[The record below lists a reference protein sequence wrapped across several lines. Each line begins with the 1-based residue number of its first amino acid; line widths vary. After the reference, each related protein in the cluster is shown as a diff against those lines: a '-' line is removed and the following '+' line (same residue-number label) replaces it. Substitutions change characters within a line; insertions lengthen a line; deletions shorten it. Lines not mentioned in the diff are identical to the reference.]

1 MGRHLLKYICAN
13 LIHMNKKQVKEFSKE
28 FKSLNSQIQSLLIKY
43 GAGPGSFYVTAI
55 GVKEM
60 DFEDEDQDETLSSLL
75 NSNEEGDDQRIDVFY
90 GTNVSDCDEL
100 EEILDNV
107 YYAHSSE
114 MDKER
119 KTRILKNTPP
129 EKGTTTAQDWIN
141 LN

>member
-1 MGRHLLKYICAN
+1 
-13 LIHMNKKQVKEFSKE
+13 MNKKQVKEFSKE

-60 DFEDEDQDETLSSLL
+60 DFEDDDQDETLSSLL
-75 NSNEEGDDQRIDVFY
+75 NSHEEGDDQRIDVFY

>member
-1 MGRHLLKYICAN
+1 M
-13 LIHMNKKQVKEFSKE
+13 
-28 FKSLNSQIQSLLIKY
+28 
-43 GAGPGSFYVTAI
+43 
-55 GVKEM
+55 EM

>member
-1 MGRHLLKYICAN
+1 
-13 LIHMNKKQVKEFSKE
+13 MNKKQVKEFSKE

-55 GVKEM
+55 GVKDI
-60 DFEDEDQDETLSSLL
+60 DFDEEDQDETLSSLL
-75 NSNEEGDDQRIDVFY
+75 NSHEEDESKIDVFY

>member
-1 MGRHLLKYICAN
+1 
-13 LIHMNKKQVKEFSKE
+13 MNKKQVKEFSKE

-55 GVKEM
+55 GIKDI
-60 DFEDEDQDETLSSLL
+60 DFDEEDQDETLSSLL
-75 NSNEEGDDQRIDVFY
+75 NSHEEDDDQRIDVFY

>member
-1 MGRHLLKYICAN
+1 
-13 LIHMNKKQVKEFSKE
+13 MNKKQVKEFSKE

-55 GVKEM
+55 GIKDI
-60 DFEDEDQDETLSSLL
+60 DFDEEDQDETLSSLL
-75 NSNEEGDDQRIDVFY
+75 NSHEEDESKIDVFY

-107 YYAHSSE
+107 YDAHSSE

>member
-1 MGRHLLKYICAN
+1 
-13 LIHMNKKQVKEFSKE
+13 MNKKQVKEFSKE

-55 GVKEM
+55 GIKDI
-60 DFEDEDQDETLSSLL
+60 DFDEEDQDETLSSLL
-75 NSNEEGDDQRIDVFY
+75 NSHEEDESKIDVFY

-129 EKGTTTAQDWIN
+129 EKGTTTSQDWIN

>member
-1 MGRHLLKYICAN
+1 
-13 LIHMNKKQVKEFSKE
+13 MNKKQVKEFSKE

-43 GAGPGSFYVTAI
+43 GGGPGSFYVTAI
-55 GVKEM
+55 GIKDI
-60 DFEDEDQDETLSSLL
+60 DFDEEDQDETLSSLL
-75 NSNEEGDDQRIDVFY
+75 NSHEEDESKIDVFY

-129 EKGTTTAQDWIN
+129 EKGTTTAQDWID

>member
-1 MGRHLLKYICAN
+1 
-13 LIHMNKKQVKEFSKE
+13 MNKKQVKEFSKE

-55 GVKEM
+55 GIKDI
-60 DFEDEDQDETLSSLL
+60 DFDEEDQDETLSSLL
-75 NSNEEGDDQRIDVFY
+75 NSHEEDESKIDVFY

>member
-1 MGRHLLKYICAN
+1 
-13 LIHMNKKQVKEFSKE
+13 
-28 FKSLNSQIQSLLIKY
+28 LLIKY

-55 GVKEM
+55 GIKDI
-60 DFEDEDQDETLSSLL
+60 DFDEEDQDETLSSLL
-75 NSNEEGDDQRIDVFY
+75 NSHEEDESKIDVFY

>member
-1 MGRHLLKYICAN
+1 
-13 LIHMNKKQVKEFSKE
+13 MNKKQVKEFSKE

-55 GVKEM
+55 GIKDL
-60 DFEDEDQDETLSSLL
+60 DFNDEQDEIEKLI
-75 NSNEEGDDQRIDVFY
+75 NPVDEEDTKIDVFY

-107 YYAHSSE
+107 YYAHSNE
-114 MDKER
+114 MSKER
-119 KTRILKNTPP
+119 KMRVLKNTPP
-129 EKGTTTAQDWIN
+129 EKGSTTASDWIN

>member
-55 GVKEM
+55 GIKDI
-60 DFEDEDQDETLSSLL
+60 DFDEEDQDETLSSLL
-75 NSNEEGDDQRIDVFY
+75 NSNDEGDDQRIDVFY